1 MKSIGRWV
9 FWSGFVLLIA
19 VALAFTFRPE
29 PVWVD
34 LTQARRDALSVTIVE
49 EGKTRVKDRYVVS
62 SPVAGYLHRLELEV
76 GDTVTRDQLVT
87 ELDPMP
93 VSVLDARSRA
103 EAEAR
108 VEAARAS
115 LESARQNVSA
125 ARADAELARNDYQRL
140 LRLDEANF
148 ISGERL
154 QQAQAAASRADAMLR
169 SASFTQEVAAH
180 ELAAA
185 RTRLEVS
192 VVSAGGQS
200 NPEQV
205 PIRSPV
211 AGQVL
216 GLLREN
222 EGVVQA
228 GTPILEVGDPAAL
241 EVVVDVLSFDAVR
254 LKADM
259 PVILTGW
266 GGPELVARVRR
277 VEPVGFE
284 DVSALGVEERRV
296 QVVVDLVA
304 PREAWKSLGDGYRV
318 DAAFILWQGD
328 DELQVPASAVFSR
341 DGQEWLFVVSEDVAR
356 LRLVQTGHGNGL
368 MVVVESGLEEGE
380 WVVRHPSRQ
389 LADGLAVRVR

>member
-1 MKSIGRWV
+1 MKSIGRWL
-9 FWSGFVLLIA
+9 FWSGFILLVV
-19 VALAFTFRPE
+19 VALVFTFRPD

-34 LTQARRDALSVTIVE
+34 LTRAQRDTLSVAIVE

-62 SPVAGYLHRLELEV
+62 SPVAGYLHRLELDV

-87 ELDPMP
+87 VLDPMP

-140 LRLDEANF
+140 LRLDESNF
-148 ISGERL
+148 VSGERL
-154 QQAQAAASRADAMLR
+154 QQAQAATSRADAILR

-185 RTRLEVS
+185 RIRLEVS
-192 VVSAGGQS
+192 AVNAGDQS
-200 NPEQV
+200 GLEQV

-211 AGQVL
+211 EGRVL

-241 EVVVDVLSFDAVR
+241 EVVVDVLSFDAVKLR
-254 LKADM
+254 ADM

-266 GGPELVARVRR
+266 GGPELAARVRR

-284 DVSALGVEERRV
+284 DVSALGVEEQRV
-296 QVVVDLVA
+296 QVVVDLIA
-304 PREAWKSLGDGYRV
+304 PREAWESLGDGYRV
-318 DAAFILWQGD
+318 DAAFILWQGED
-328 DELQVPASAVFSR
+328 VLQIPASAVFRR
-341 DGQEWLFVVSEDVAR
+341 DGKEWLFVVSEAIAR
-356 LRLVQTGHGNGL
+356 LRQVTTGHSNGL
-368 MVVVESGLEEGE
+368 MVVLESGLEEGE
-380 WVVRHPSRQ
+380 WVVRHPDRE
-389 LADGLAVRVR
+389 LADGQSVRVR